1 MLGIIPFLRYGKL
14 GKEGLIM
21 GAALI
26 MFPRSDIAR
35 EFRATAH
42 KALGEWIDELE
53 ESFESN
59 PAPNVMDFSEI
70 FQQSH
75 AKILALTMKAS
86 IERLF
91 PSFLEHEW
99 VQSFRCDR
107 QLRRKLFESKQ
118 ASALQ
123 GSFVLKRPCFFVS
136 TVGIDSDIIRQE
148 VRQQQEDEVRTEQ
161 SHLWKDNDG

>member
-1 MLGIIPFLRYGKL
+1 
-14 GKEGLIM
+14 M

-70 FQQSH
+70 FQQSR

-86 IERLF
+86 AERLF
-91 PSFLEHEW
+91 PSFLEQKW
-99 VQSFRCDR
+99 VQSPGVIGNCGASSLNPSKHPLSRES
-107 QLRRKLFESKQ
+107 LFS
-118 ASALQ
+118 
-123 GSFVLKRPCFFVS
+123 
-136 TVGIDSDIIRQE
+136 SDPAF
-148 VRQQQEDEVRTEQ
+148 
-161 SHLWKDNDG
+161 S